1 MGVRQYGLEFRAHS
15 AGLSATESPF
25 ELQLRMPTRELLVGG
40 QVREAASKCQHRAV
54 GFFGRNRAAARAC
67 EPVGNLA
74 PSRAVRLR
82 GHIVLRQVRHCL
94 PQARG
99 SKTVP
104 SVQPEICICCPG
116 LSETV
121 ILQRT
126 GDL

>member
-25 ELQLRMPTRELLVGG
+25 ESQLRMPTRELLVGG

-54 GFFGRNRAAARAC
+54 GFFGRNRAAARAR

-82 GHIVLRQVRHCL
+82 GHIVLKQGQVGHCL
-94 PQARG
+94 PQAEAR
-99 SKTVP
+99 K
-104 SVQPEICICCPG
+104 
-116 LSETV
+116 LS
-121 ILQRT
+121 LPFSQRFAYAVRS
-126 GDL
+126 